1 MCKHTES
8 GNLLSVLDQLDP
20 DTLANGGVG
29 LLGLNTD
36 LLEDDALGVGGAT
49 EWGRLE
55 SRSEGALLKGQIGP
69 SLLAA
74 VVLELASGVKTTRL
88 SFTHDCCTSRMLAN
102 IYNFVRLLA
111 SFRWGGFRCSKA
123 VERILK
129 TRVIMSFGNEGYAGA
144 TYRFMC

>member
-1 MCKHTES
+1 VCKHTES

-36 LLEDDALGVGGAT
+36 LLEDDALGVGRAT
-49 EWGRLE
+49 EWGGLE

-88 SFTHDCCTSRMLAN
+88 SFTHDCCTSRRLAN
-102 IYNFVRLLA
+102 IFNFVRLLA
-111 SFRWGGFRCSKA
+111 GFRRGGFVARRRSKGFCRR
-123 VERILK
+123 E
-129 TRVIMSFGNEGYAGA
+129 
-144 TYRFMC
+144 